1 MKLKLVFIGALTIL
15 LCSCS
20 FSKEKKSTEE
30 DIYSKAFI
38 KEKMLDV
45 FKWQINHPVE
55 INAEQEQWARSVFY
69 SGIMYAYQT
78 TSDIVF

>member
-1 MKLKLVFIGALTIL
+1 MKLKFVFVSVLTIQL
-15 LCSCS
+15 YSCS
-20 FSKEKKSTEE
+20 FSGEKKSAEE

-45 FKWQINHPVE
+45 FRWQVNHPVD

-69 SGIMYAYQT
+69 SGIM
-78 TSDIVF
+78 